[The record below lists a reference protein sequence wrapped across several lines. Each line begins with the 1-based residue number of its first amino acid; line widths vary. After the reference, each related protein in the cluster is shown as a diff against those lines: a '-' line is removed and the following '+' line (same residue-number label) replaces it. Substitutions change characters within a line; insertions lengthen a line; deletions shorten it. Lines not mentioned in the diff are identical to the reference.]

1 MRRTLLIA
9 LTLAIAASAARAEE
23 PVAVRVGNHPG
34 FGRVVFDWPAAVG
47 YTVAREGDRILLS
60 FERRGR
66 FETEGISRRLPRPVT
81 SLDAAGTAAEISVI
95 TGATLRHYRLGTR
108 IVLDIAPADAARPA
122 ASPVR
127 PAPAVPAAA
136 SSLAAAPLPLPP
148 PEPPAAAPAL
158 AAAPQAGAPAPPR
171 AAVPTAEAPAPVTL
185 ADGASPAPA
194 PQAAA
199 ARASAEPVRPIE
211 SRALVTEAPRPEAQ
225 PAPTTPQPAGQAP
238 AVAALAPSGAG
249 PVSLTARAVRNA
261 PHPSVV
267 LPFAATTGFA
277 VLRRGDWVWVVADE
291 ARPVD
296 LRPLR
301 ADPVFGSAE
310 VAVTP
315 AATVIRVRLPDEAA
329 LRLARTER
337 GVRLEVLPEG
347 LPPGNALGAVVREE
361 GGRVGLTVEAPG
373 AAAVVHL
380 SDPDTGERLLIGTLA
395 DGEGRVPVGRA
406 YPEFSLMPTL
416 RGVAVLAWSE
426 HVTLRPADNAFAL
439 TAGQSMPRGLAIT
452 PGQQSVDLSLATR
465 APTRSFDIPSLSEA
479 ALAERLRL
487 LRAETAAAPPLA
499 RARPRMMLAET
510 MLALGFGPE
519 AHAMLAL
526 AASEDPMAAASPRW
540 AALAGAAALL
550 AGRLD
555 EARAPLSDP
564 RLDGTDEIT
573 LWRAWL
579 AEQTGAPAAVTAPKF
594 AAAAPLLPAY
604 PLPLARR
611 IAPAAAEAMLEGG
624 EVEVADALLA
634 RLGEL
639 PELALARAM
648 LVEARGRID
657 EALAAYEA
665 LDRLRD
671 RRQRVRALARAVE
684 LALREGRIGAPE
696 AAARLEPLLYAWR
709 GDAAERALRLR
720 AAELRA
726 QSGDWPG
733 ALLLLRETA
742 SLFPDRADDIRARLV
757 EAFAALFRDGA
768 ADTLPPVEAIA
779 LFEENADLLPPG
791 QAGDEMVARLAE
803 RLVALD
809 LTARAAVTLRR
820 LMDSQPERGIDR
832 ARTGVRLARLKL
844 ADRDAAG
851 ALEVLDAS
859 EPHRPPPALAAERLV
874 LRARAMAARGDSTA
888 ARALLARSE
897 DPLALDARAEL
908 AAQAGDWKDALAALQ
923 LLARRSLPAPG
934 NPLDADQR
942 RLLLRLAVAASLSGD
957 PETLSGLARDHGA
970 AMATGP
976 LSEPFRLLTGGPVRG
991 ASDLPRVSAE
1001 LQLAREMPRI
1011 LATLATAPRD

>member
-1 MRRTLLIA
+1 MHRAVLLA
-9 LTLAIAASAARAEE
+9 LTLALVTSAAQAEE
-23 PVAVRVGNHPG
+23 PVAVRAGSHPG
-34 FGRVVFDWPAAVG
+34 FGRVVFEWPAAVG

-60 FERRGR
+60 FERPGR
-66 FETEGISRRLPRPVT
+66 FETEGVNRRLPRQVT
-81 SLDAAGTAAEISVI
+81 SLDAAGTAAAIEVAP
-95 TGATLRHYRLGTR
+95 GATLRHYRLGTR
-108 IVLDIAPADAARPA
+108 IVLDVVPPDAARPSA
-122 ASPVR
+122 P
-127 PAPAVPAAA
+127 PARVMPSVPAAA
-136 SSLAAAPLPLPP
+136 PIAAALPLPLPP
-148 PEPPAAAPAL
+148 SPPTEPRAL
-158 AAAPQAGAPAPPR
+158 AAASEPGAPAAPR
-171 AAVPTAEAPAPVTL
+171 AEAPPSEPAVPTSLADTAAPA
-185 ADGASPAPA
+185 SA
-194 PQAAA
+194 PQATAA
-199 ARASAEPVRPIE
+199 VAMAGPVRPIE
-211 SRALVTEAPRPEAQ
+211 ASAPVAEAPRPE
-225 PAPTTPQPAGQAP
+225 PQPAQVASQP
-238 AVAALAPSGAG
+238 AQPPSTAGPPAPSGPG

-329 LRLARTER
+329 VRLARTER

-347 LPPGNALGAVVREE
+347 FPPGNALSAAVREE
-361 GGRVGLTVEAPG
+361 GGRVGLMIEAPG

-406 YPEFSLMPTL
+406 YPEFSLMPTQ

-439 TAGQSMPRGLAIT
+439 TAGQTMPRGLAIT
-452 PGQQSVDLSLATR
+452 PGQQGVDLSLATR
-465 APTRSFDIPSLSEA
+465 APTRSFDIPSLPES

-519 AHAMLAL
+519 AYAVLAL
-526 AASEDPMAAASPRW
+526 AASEDPVAAASPRW

-550 AGRLD
+550 AGRPD
-555 EARAPLSDP
+555 EARGPLSDP

-579 AEQTGAPAAVTAPKF
+579 AEQTGTPAAVTAPKF

-611 IAPAAAEAMLEGG
+611 IAPSAAEAMLEGG

-634 RLGEL
+634 RLGDL
-639 PELALARAM
+639 PELALSRAM
-648 LVEARGRID
+648 LIEARGRID

-684 LALREGRIGAPE
+684 LGLREGRIGAPE
-696 AAARLEPLLYAWR
+696 AAARMEPLLYAWR

-726 QSGDWPG
+726 QSGDWSG

-742 SLFPDRADDIRARLV
+742 SLFPDRAGDIRARLG

-768 ADTLPPVEAIA
+768 ADTMPPVEAIA

-809 LTARAAVTLRR
+809 LTARAGITLQR

-832 ARTGVRLARLKL
+832 ARTGLRLARLKL
-844 ADRDAAG
+844 ADGDAAG
-851 ALEVLDAS
+851 ALAVLGAS
-859 EPHRPPPALAAERLV
+859 EPHRPPPALATERLV
-874 LRARAMAARGDSTA
+874 LRARALAASGDSHA
-888 ARALLARSE
+888 ARALLAQSE
-897 DPLALDARAEL
+897 EPAALDARAEL
-908 AAQAGDWKDALAALQ
+908 AAQAGDWKDGVAALK
-923 LLARRSLPAPG
+923 LLARSGLPAPG

-957 PETLSGLARDHGA
+957 TETLSGLARDHGA

-1001 LQLAREMPRI
+1001 LRLAREMPRI
-1011 LATLATAPRD
+1011 LATLATARRD

>member
-1 MRRTLLIA
+1 MRRLLLPA
-9 LTLAIAASAARAEE
+9 LGLALAIQAARAGE
-23 PVAVRVGNHPG
+23 PVVVRAGSHPG
-34 FGRVVFDWPAAVG
+34 FGRVVFEWPAAVA
-47 YTVAREGDRILLS
+47 YSVAREGDRILLS
-60 FERRGR
+60 FDRPGR
-66 FETEGISRRLPRPVT
+66 FETEGAGRRLPRPVIA
-81 SLDAAGTAAEISVI
+81 LDAAGTAAVVEVAS
-95 TGATLRHYRLGTR
+95 GATLRHYRLGTR
-108 IVLDIAPADAARPA
+108 IVLDIAAADVGAP
-122 ASPVR
+122 SR
-127 PAPAVPAAA
+127 PAPAARA
-136 SSLAAAPLPLPP
+136 SAGAAAAPLPLPP
-148 PEPPAAAPAL
+148 AMPAEEPSAPVAAPAAGPPALLAAAAGADGVPPAPAALPLPATAAAEVRRPLDGAAPGAAAPESAARSAAASEPQGPAATAAAPA
-158 AAAPQAGAPAPPR
+158 P
-171 AAVPTAEAPAPVTL
+171 
-185 ADGASPAPA
+185 
-194 PQAAA
+194 
-199 ARASAEPVRPIE
+199 
-211 SRALVTEAPRPEAQ
+211 
-225 PAPTTPQPAGQAP
+225 PAG
-238 AVAALAPSGAG
+238 G
-249 PVSLTARAVRNA
+249 PVSLSARAVRNA

-277 VLRRGDWVWVVADE
+277 VLRRGEWVWVVADE

-315 AATVIRVRLPDEAA
+315 TATVIRLRLPDEAG
-329 LRLARTER
+329 LRLARGER

-347 LPPGNALGAVVREE
+347 LPPGNALAAAVREE
-361 GGRVGLTVEAPG
+361 GGRVGLAVAAAG

-406 YPEFSLMPTL
+406 FPEFSLLPTQ

-426 HVTLRPADNAFAL
+426 HVTLRPGHDAFAVA
-439 TAGQSMPRGLAIT
+439 AGPTLPRGLAIT
-452 PGQQSVDLSLATR
+452 PGQQGVDLSLATR
-465 APTRSFDIPSLSEA
+465 APTRSVDIPSLPEP

-499 RARPRMMLAET
+499 RARPRLLLAET
-510 MLALGFGPE
+510 MLALGFGAE
-519 AHAMLAL
+519 AYAVLAL
-526 AASEDPMAAASPRW
+526 AAAEDPVAGASPRW

-550 AGRLD
+550 AGRPE
-555 EARAPLSDP
+555 EARAPLADP

-579 AEQTGAPAAVTAPKF
+579 AQQTGAPAVATAPQF

-624 EVEVADALLA
+624 EVEMAAALLA

-648 LVEARGRID
+648 LLEARGRID
-657 EALAAYEA
+657 EALAAYQA

-671 RRQRVRALARAVE
+671 RRQRALALARAVE
-684 LALREGRIGAPE
+684 LDLRAGRVGAPE

-726 QSGDWPG
+726 QAGDWPG
-733 ALLLLRETA
+733 ALALLRETL
-742 SLFPDRADDIRARLV
+742 SLFPDRAGDIRARLG

-779 LFEENADLLPPG
+779 LFEENRDLLPPG
-791 QAGDEMVARLAE
+791 RAGDEMVARLAE

-832 ARTGVRLARLKL
+832 ARTGLRLARLKL
-844 ADRDAAG
+844 ADGDAAA
-851 ALEVLDAS
+851 ALAALAAS
-859 EPHRPPPALAAERLV
+859 EPHQPPPALAAERLV
-874 LRARAMAARGDSTA
+874 LQARALAAKGDAAA
-888 ARALLARSE
+888 ARALLARAE
-897 DPLALDARAEL
+897 DPPALDARAEL
-908 AAQAGDWKDALAALQ
+908 AAQAGDWAEAAAALK
-923 LLARRSLPAPG
+923 LLARASLPAPG
-934 NPLDADQR
+934 RPLDGDQR
-942 RLLLRLAVAASLSGD
+942 RILLRLAVAASLAGD
-957 PETLSGLARDHGA
+957 AETLSGLARDHGA
-970 AMATGP
+970 AMASGP
-976 LSEPFRLLTGGPVRG
+976 LSEPFRLLTGGPLRG

-1001 LQLAREMPRI
+1001 LRLAREMPRI
-1011 LATLATAPRD
+1011 LAGLAAAPSD

>member
-1 MRRTLLIA
+1 MHRPLLIA
-9 LTLAIAASAARAEE
+9 LTLAIAASAAQAEE

-34 FGRVVFDWPAAVG
+34 FGRVVFEWPAAVG

-60 FERRGR
+60 FERPGR
-66 FETEGISRRLPRPVT
+66 FETEGISRRLPRTVT
-81 SLDAAGTAAEISVI
+81 SLDAAGTAAEIGVI
-95 TGATLRHYRLGTR
+95 PGATLRHYRLGTR
-108 IVLDIAPADAARPA
+108 IVLDVAPADAARPA

-136 SSLAAAPLPLPP
+136 PNVAALPLPLPP
-148 PEPPAAAPAL
+148 PAPPEAAPAL
-158 AAAPQAGAPAPPR
+158 AAAPQDGAPAPPR
-171 AAVPTAEAPAPVTL
+171 AAVPPAEAPAPVTL

-194 PQAAA
+194 SQAAGA
-199 ARASAEPVRPIE
+199 PASADAVRPIE
-211 SRALVTEAPRPEAQ
+211 ARALVAEPSRPEAQ
-225 PAPTTPQPAGQAP
+225 PAPTTPQPAGEAS
-238 AVAALAPSGAG
+238 AVAAIASSGAG
-249 PVSLTARAVRNA
+249 PLSLTARAVRNA

-315 AATVIRVRLPDEAA
+315 TATVIRVRLPDEAA

-347 LPPGNALGAVVREE
+347 LPPGNALTAVVREE

-380 SDPDTGERLLIGTLA
+380 SDPDTGERLLIGTLV
-395 DGEGRVPVGRA
+395 GEGRVPVGRA
-406 YPEFSLMPTL
+406 YPEFSLVPTQ

-426 HVTLRPADNAFAL
+426 HVTLRPADNAFAV

-452 PGQQSVDLSLATR
+452 PGQQNVDLSLATR

-519 AHAMLAL
+519 AHALLVL
-526 AASEDPMAAASPRW
+526 AAAEDPVAAASPRW

-594 AAAAPLLPAY
+594 AAAAALLPAY

-671 RRQRVRALARAVE
+671 RRQRVRALVRAVE
-684 LALREGRIGAPE
+684 LALRAGRIGAPE

>member
-1 MRRTLLIA
+1 MMHRPLLLA
-9 LTLAIAASAARAEE
+9 LALALAATAARAEE
-23 PVAVRVGNHPG
+23 PVAVRAGSHPG
-34 FGRVVFDWPAAVG
+34 FGRVVFEWPATVG
-47 YTVAREGDRILLS
+47 YTVAREGDRVLLS
-60 FERRGR
+60 FERPGR
-66 FETEGISRRLPRPVT
+66 FDTEGVRRRLPRQVT
-81 SLDAAGTAAEISVI
+81 SLDAAGTTVAIEVAP
-95 TGATLRHYRLGTR
+95 GATLRHYRLGTR
-108 IVLDIAPADAARPA
+108 IVLDVAPADAAPPPA
-122 ASPVR
+122 RA
-127 PAPAVPAAA
+127 APTV
-136 SSLAAAPLPLPP
+136 AAPLPLPP
-148 PEPPAAAPAL
+148 PLPPPEARAL
-158 AAAPQAGAPAPPR
+158 AAAPEPRAPAPPR
-171 AAVPTAEAPAPVTL
+171 ADLLPSAAPAPAARAVI
-185 ADGASPAPA
+185 ASPAPLPPA
-194 PQAAA
+194 PLPQVSPAVASTEPARPLETSAPAPDAPPPAAQAAPA
-199 ARASAEPVRPIE
+199 APPP
-211 SRALVTEAPRPEAQ
+211 ALP
-225 PAPTTPQPAGQAP
+225 GP
-238 AVAALAPSGAG
+238 AVAAPAPAGTG
-249 PVSLTARAVRNA
+249 PVSLAARAVRNA

-310 VAVTP
+310 VAVTQ

-329 LRLARTER
+329 VRLARTER

-347 LPPGNALGAVVREE
+347 FPPGNALAAAVREE

-380 SDPDTGERLLIGTLA
+380 SDPDTGERLLIGTLG

-406 YPEFSLMPTL
+406 YPEFSLMPTQ

-426 HVTLRPADNAFAL
+426 HVTLRPADNAFAV
-439 TAGQSMPRGLAIT
+439 TAGQTLPHGLAIT
-452 PGQQSVDLSLATR
+452 PGQQGIDLSLATR
-465 APTRSFDIPSLSEA
+465 APTRSFDIPSLPET

-519 AHAMLAL
+519 AHAVLAL
-526 AASEDPMAAASPRW
+526 AASEDPVAAATPRW

-550 AGRLD
+550 AGRTE
-555 EARAPLSDP
+555 EARGPLSDP

-579 AEQTGAPAAVTAPKF
+579 AEQTGTPPAVTAPKF

-624 EVEVADALLA
+624 EVEVAEALLA
-634 RLGEL
+634 RLGGL

-648 LVEARGRID
+648 LIEARGRID
-657 EALAAYEA
+657 EALAAYQA

-684 LALREGRIGAPE
+684 VALREGRIGAPE

-726 QSGDWPG
+726 QSGDWSG
-733 ALLLLRETA
+733 ALVLLRETA
-742 SLFPDRADDIRARLV
+742 SLFPDRAGDIRARLG

-791 QAGDEMVARLAE
+791 QGGDEMVARLAE

-809 LTARAAVTLRR
+809 LTARAGITLKR

-832 ARTGVRLARLKL
+832 ARTGLRLARLKL
-844 ADRDAAG
+844 ADGDAAA
-851 ALEVLDAS
+851 ALAVLGGS
-859 EPHRPPPALAAERLV
+859 EPHQPPPALATERLV
-874 LRARAMAARGDSTA
+874 LRARALAASGDPSA

-897 DPLALDARAEL
+897 EPAALDARAEL
-908 AAQAGDWKDALAALQ
+908 AAQAGDWAEAVAALKR
-923 LLARRSLPAPG
+923 LARSSLPAPG
-934 NPLDADQR
+934 NPLDGDQR
-942 RLLLRLAVAASLSGD
+942 RILLRLAVAASLSGET
-957 PETLSGLARDHGA
+957 ETLSGLARDHGA

-1001 LQLAREMPRI
+1001 LRLAREMPRI
-1011 LATLATAPRD
+1011 LAALATAPRD

>member
-1 MRRTLLIA
+1 MHRPVL
-9 LTLAIAASAARAEE
+9 LAIALALATSAARAEE
-23 PVAVRVGNHPG
+23 PVTVRAGSHPG
-34 FGRVVFDWPAAVG
+34 FGRVVFEWPAMVG
-47 YTVAREGDRILLS
+47 YTVAREGNRVLLS
-60 FERRGR
+60 FERPGR
-66 FETEGISRRLPRPVT
+66 FETEGARRRLPRQVT
-81 SLDAAGTAAEISVI
+81 ALDAAGTAAAIEVAP
-95 TGATLRHYRLGTR
+95 GATLRHYRLGTR
-108 IVLDIAPADAARPA
+108 IVLDVAPADAAA
-122 ASPVR
+122 PVR
-127 PAPAVPAAA
+127 AAPAVQATAPVA
-136 SSLAAAPLPLPP
+136 AAAPLPLPP
-148 PEPPAAAPAL
+148 PSPPAEARPRVAALEA
-158 AAAPQAGAPAPPR
+158 QAPAPPR
-171 AAVPTAEAPAPVTL
+171 ADMPLSEASTPGDGANSVPPVPVPHGVPTV
-185 ADGASPAPA
+185 
-194 PQAAA
+194 AATGTG
-199 ARASAEPVRPIE
+199 RPIE
-211 SRALVTEAPRPEAQ
+211 AAPPLVEVPQPEVRSAPA
-225 PAPTTPQPAGQAP
+225 APPPAGQSS
-238 AVAALAPSGAG
+238 AVAAPAPSGAG
-249 PVSLTARAVRNA
+249 PISLTARAVRNA
-261 PHPSVV
+261 PHPSVA

-277 VLRRGDWVWVVADE
+277 VLRRGEWVWVVADE

-315 AATVIRVRLPDEAA
+315 MATVIRVRLPDEAA
-329 LRLARTER
+329 VQLVRTER

-347 LPPGNALGAVVREE
+347 FPPGNALAAAVREE
-361 GGRVGLTVEAPG
+361 GGRLGLIVEAPG

-406 YPEFSLMPTL
+406 YPEFSLMPTQ

-439 TAGQSMPRGLAIT
+439 TAGQTMPRGLAIT
-452 PGQQSVDLSLATR
+452 PGQLGIDLSLATR
-465 APTRSFDIPSLSEA
+465 APTRSFDIPSLPEA

-510 MLALGFGPE
+510 MLALGFGLE
-519 AHAMLAL
+519 AHAVLAL
-526 AASEDPMAAASPRW
+526 AAAEDPVAAASPRW

-550 AGRLD
+550 AGRLE

-604 PLPLARR
+604 PRPLARR
-611 IAPAAAEAMLEGG
+611 IAPSAAEAMLEGG

-639 PELALARAM
+639 PELALSRAM
-648 LVEARGRID
+648 LLEARGRID
-657 EALAAYEA
+657 EALAAYQA

-742 SLFPDRADDIRARLV
+742 SLFPDRAGDIRARLG

-809 LTARAAVTLRR
+809 LTARAGITLQR

-832 ARTGVRLARLKL
+832 ARTGLRLARLKL
-844 ADRDAAG
+844 ADGDAAG
-851 ALEVLDAS
+851 ALAVLGAS
-859 EPHRPPPALAAERLV
+859 EPHQPPPGLAAERLV
-874 LRARAMAARGDSTA
+874 LRARALAAKGDPAAART
-888 ARALLARSE
+888 LLAHSE
-897 DPLALDARAEL
+897 DPPALDVRAEL
-908 AAQAGDWKDALAALQ
+908 AAQAGDWPDAVAALK
-923 LLARRSLPAPG
+923 LLARGSLPGPG

-942 RLLLRLAVAASLSGD
+942 RILLRLAVAASLSGD
-957 PETLSGLARDHGA
+957 TETLRGLARDHGA
-970 AMATGP
+970 AMASGP

-1001 LQLAREMPRI
+1001 LRLAREMPRI
-1011 LATLATAPRD
+1011 LAALATAPRD

>member
-1 MRRTLLIA
+1 MMHRPLLLA
-9 LTLAIAASAARAEE
+9 LALALAATAARAEE
-23 PVAVRVGNHPG
+23 PVAVRAGSHPG
-34 FGRVVFDWPAAVG
+34 FGRVVFEWPATVG
-47 YTVAREGDRILLS
+47 YTVAREGDRVLLS
-60 FERRGR
+60 FERPGR
-66 FETEGISRRLPRPVT
+66 FDTEGVRRRLPRQVT
-81 SLDAAGTAAEISVI
+81 SLDAAGTTVAIEVAP
-95 TGATLRHYRLGTR
+95 GATLRHYRLGTR
-108 IVLDIAPADAARPA
+108 IVLDVARADAAPPA
-122 ASPVR
+122 AR
-127 PAPAVPAAA
+127 AAPTV
-136 SSLAAAPLPLPP
+136 AAPLPLPP
-148 PEPPAAAPAL
+148 PLPPPEARAL
-158 AAAPQAGAPAPPR
+158 AAAPEPRAPAPPR
-171 AAVPTAEAPAPVTL
+171 ADLLPSAAPAPAARAVI
-185 ADGASPAPA
+185 ASPAPLPPA
-194 PQAAA
+194 PLPQVSPAV
-199 ARASAEPVRPIE
+199 ASTEPVRPLE
-211 SRALVTEAPRPEAQ
+211 TSAPAPDAPRPAAQ
-225 PAPTTPQPAGQAP
+225 SAPAAPPPALPGP
-238 AVAALAPSGAG
+238 AVAAPAPAGTG
-249 PVSLTARAVRNA
+249 PVSLAARAVRNA

-310 VAVTP
+310 VAVTQ

-329 LRLARTER
+329 VRLARTER

-347 LPPGNALGAVVREE
+347 FPPGNALAAAVREE

-380 SDPDTGERLLIGTLA
+380 SDPDTGERLLIGTLG

-406 YPEFSLMPTL
+406 YPEFSLMPTQ

-439 TAGQSMPRGLAIT
+439 TAGQTMPRGLAIT
-452 PGQQSVDLSLATR
+452 PGQQGVDLSLATR
-465 APTRSFDIPSLSEA
+465 APTRSFDIPSLPES

-519 AHAMLAL
+519 AHAVLAL
-526 AASEDPMAAASPRW
+526 AASEDPVAAASPRW

-550 AGRLD
+550 AGRIE
-555 EARAPLSDP
+555 EARGPLSDP

-579 AEQTGAPAAVTAPKF
+579 AEQTGAPPAVTAPKF

-624 EVEVADALLA
+624 EVEVAEALLA
-634 RLGEL
+634 RLGGL

-648 LVEARGRID
+648 LIEARGRID
-657 EALAAYEA
+657 EALAAYQA

-684 LALREGRIGAPE
+684 VALREGRIGAPE

-726 QSGDWPG
+726 QSGDWSG
-733 ALLLLRETA
+733 ALVLLRETA
-742 SLFPDRADDIRARLV
+742 SLFPDRAGDIRARLG

-809 LTARAAVTLRR
+809 LTARAGITLKR
-820 LMDSQPERGIDR
+820 LMDRQPERGIDR
-832 ARTGVRLARLKL
+832 ARTGLRLARLKL
-844 ADRDAAG
+844 ADGDAAA
-851 ALEVLDAS
+851 ALAVLGGS
-859 EPHRPPPALAAERLV
+859 EPHQPPPALATERLV
-874 LRARAMAARGDSTA
+874 LRARALAASGDPPA

-897 DPLALDARAEL
+897 EPAALDARAEL
-908 AAQAGDWKDALAALQ
+908 AAQAGDWAEAVAALKR
-923 LLARRSLPAPG
+923 LARSSLPAPG
-934 NPLDADQR
+934 NPLDGDQR
-942 RLLLRLAVAASLSGD
+942 RILLRLAVAASLSGET
-957 PETLSGLARDHGA
+957 ETLSGLARDHGA

-1001 LQLAREMPRI
+1001 LRLAREMPRI
-1011 LATLATAPRD
+1011 LAALATAPRD

>member
-1 MRRTLLIA
+1 MHRLLLLA
-9 LTLAIAASAARAEE
+9 LALALATPAARAEE
-23 PVAVRVGNHPG
+23 PVAVRAGSHPG
-34 FGRVVFDWPAAVG
+34 FGRVVFEWPATVG
-47 YTVAREGDRILLS
+47 YTVAREGDRLLLS
-60 FERRGR
+60 FERPGR
-66 FETEGISRRLPRPVT
+66 FETEAARRRLPRQVT
-81 SLDAAGTAAEISVI
+81 SLDAAGTAAAIEVAP
-95 TGATLRHYRLGTR
+95 GATLRHYRLGTR
-108 IVLDIAPADAARPA
+108 IVLDVAPADAAPPA
-122 ASPVR
+122 TRA
-127 PAPAVPAAA
+127 APAVPASAPTV
-136 SSLAAAPLPLPP
+136 AAPLPLPP
-148 PEPPAAAPAL
+148 PAPPPEARAL
-158 AAAPQAGAPAPPR
+158 AAAPDRPPPAAPRAEASPPEAPPPAAR
-171 AAVPTAEAPAPVTL
+171 ADVP
-185 ADGASPAPA
+185 SPAPQ
-194 PQAAA
+194 PQA
-199 ARASAEPVRPIE
+199 
-211 SRALVTEAPRPEAQ
+211 
-225 PAPTTPQPAGQAP
+225 AP
-238 AVAALAPSGAG
+238 AVAAGEPVRPVEASAPVAEAPRSEPQPAPAAPPPALPGPAVAAPAPAGTG

-291 ARPVD
+291 ARPID

-310 VAVTP
+310 VAVTQ

-329 LRLARTER
+329 VRLARTER
-337 GVRLEVLPEG
+337 GVRLEVLAEG
-347 LPPGNALGAVVREE
+347 FPPGNALAAAVREE
-361 GGRVGLTVEAPG
+361 GGRVGLTIEAPG

-380 SDPDTGERLLIGTLA
+380 SDPDTGERLLIGTLG

-406 YPEFSLMPTL
+406 YPEFSLMPTQ

-439 TAGQSMPRGLAIT
+439 TAGQTLPRGLAIT
-452 PGQQSVDLSLATR
+452 PGQQGVDLSLATR
-465 APTRSFDIPSLSEA
+465 APTRSFDIPSLPET

-519 AHAMLAL
+519 AYAVLAL
-526 AASEDPMAAASPRW
+526 AAAEDPVAAATPRW
-540 AALAGAAALL
+540 VALAGAAALL
-550 AGRLD
+550 AGRIE

-564 RLDGTDEIT
+564 RLDGTDEIM

-579 AEQTGAPAAVTAPKF
+579 AEQTGTPAAVTAPQF
-594 AAAAPLLPAY
+594 AVAAPLLPAY
-604 PLPLARR
+604 PVPLARR

-624 EVEVADALLA
+624 EIEVAEALLA

-639 PELALARAM
+639 PELALSRVM
-648 LVEARGRID
+648 LIEARGRID

-684 LALREGRIGAPE
+684 LGLRQGRLGAPE

-726 QSGDWPG
+726 QSGDWSG
-733 ALLLLRETA
+733 ALMLLRETA
-742 SLFPDRADDIRARLV
+742 SLFPDRAGDIRARLG

-791 QAGDEMVARLAE
+791 QVGDEMVARLAE

-809 LTARAAVTLRR
+809 LTARAGITLKR

-832 ARTGVRLARLKL
+832 ARTGLRLARLKL
-844 ADRDAAG
+844 ADGDAAG
-851 ALEVLDAS
+851 ALTVLGAT
-859 EPHRPPPALAAERLV
+859 EPHQPPPALATERLV
-874 LRARAMAARGDSTA
+874 LRARALAASGDPPA

-897 DPLALDARAEL
+897 EPAALDARAEL
-908 AAQAGDWKDALAALQ
+908 AAQAGDWADAVAALKR
-923 LLARRSLPAPG
+923 LARRSLPAPG
-934 NPLDADQR
+934 NPLDGDQR
-942 RLLLRLAVAASLSGD
+942 RILLRLAVAASLSGD
-957 PETLSGLARDHGA
+957 TETLSGLARDHGA

-1001 LQLAREMPRI
+1001 LRLAREMPRI
-1011 LATLATAPRD
+1011 LAALATAPRN